1 MQGAGLTKVTIMP
14 GTAHFVIETFGEVIP
29 PVTFYVQYPYEV
41 PDVYGCSSGGPCR
54 TLYPPVMNT
63 FTFTVDQ

>member
-1 MQGAGLTKVTIMP
+1 
-14 GTAHFVIETFGEVIP
+14 VIETFGEVTP
-29 PVTFYVQYPYEV
+29 PVTFYVQFPYEA
-41 PDVYGCSSGGPCR
+41 PDAYGCSSGGPCR